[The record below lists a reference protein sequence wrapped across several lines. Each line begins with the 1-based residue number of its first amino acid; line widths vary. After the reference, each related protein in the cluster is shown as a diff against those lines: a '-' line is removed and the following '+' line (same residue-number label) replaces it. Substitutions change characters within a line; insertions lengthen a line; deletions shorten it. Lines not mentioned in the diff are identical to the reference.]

1 MAKAGRKPVVDPR
14 KVLSIRMNGNELDR
28 LKNYANRH
36 SITVTQAIIRGVN
49 LMIEQEA
56 KG

>member
-1 MAKAGRKPVVDPR
+1 MAKVGRKPVEDPR
-14 KVLSIRMNGNELDR
+14 KVLSIRMNGKELGR
-28 LKNYANRH
+28 LRSYADKH
-36 SITVTQAIIRGVN
+36 SITVTQAIIRGIN